1 MHTALWIAQVLLAAI
16 FLITGVT
23 KLVVP
28 RRRLAAGP
36 MRWAADVTDARFRTI
51 GLLEVLGSLGLVLP
65 GVLGVATI
73 LTPLAAVGL
82 TLTMVGAIATH
93 VRFHEI
99 DRLAVPIVIL
109 AVTLVVAV
117 ERFGQH
123 AL

>member
-1 MHTALWIAQVLLAAI
+1 
-16 FLITGVT
+16 
-23 KLVVP
+23 
-28 RRRLAAGP
+28 
-36 MRWAADVTDARFRTI
+36 MRWAAEVTDARFRTI
-51 GLLEVLGSLGLVLP
+51 GLLEVLGSLGLILP

-93 VRFHEI
+93 VRFREI

>member
-1 MHTALWIAQVLLAAI
+1 
-16 FLITGVT
+16 
-23 KLVVP
+23 
-28 RRRLAAGP
+28 
-36 MRWAADVTDARFRTI
+36 
-51 GLLEVLGSLGLVLP
+51 
-65 GVLGVATI
+65 
-73 LTPLAAVGL
+73 
-82 TLTMVGAIATH
+82 MVGAIATH